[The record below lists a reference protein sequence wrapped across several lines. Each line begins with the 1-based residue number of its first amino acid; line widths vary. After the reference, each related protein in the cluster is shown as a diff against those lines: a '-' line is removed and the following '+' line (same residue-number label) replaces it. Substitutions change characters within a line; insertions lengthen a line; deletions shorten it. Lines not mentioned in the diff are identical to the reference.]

1 MLLVERHYTK
11 GNPQIVEL
19 CQTSK
24 ELYNKC
30 NYYMRHR
37 WFKNLQ
43 EDNWDVQLPD
53 LNQLVQLVHEEASF
67 KNLHNTKT
75 AKQTVRKVI
84 NDWWNFKK
92 ALKAYK
98 QNPSAFEK
106 KPRPPHYKERLAQVI
121 FYNETIK
128 KKPLKQGIIMP
139 TNGCFSINSTRKFK
153 QVVITPKTSGFV
165 IEVQYEE
172 LLKKGKSKGKG
183 VCCIDIGLNTLCA
196 ITSDQHAPVLVNGRI
211 IKSINQWFNKHPS
224 KRNSR
229 KRYWRLEN
237 YFHHVS
243 KMIVANCVFFGIGKI
258 IIGKNDGWKQEMNMG
273 RKNNQHFQY
282 VPYYGLFEKIKYK
295 AAMEGIEVIFTE
307 EAYTSK
313 ASFLDHDP
321 LPKYGEAEPQFSG
334 KRIGR
339 GLYRSGNTTWNADVN
354 GSLNIGRK
362 VIGEALYGIVNRSVA
377 ATPVAVNPLKLT
389 A

>member
-19 CQTSK
+19 CRTSK

-30 NYYMRHR
+30 NYYMRHW
-37 WFKNLQ
+37 WFKSLQ
-43 EDNWDVQLPD
+43 TSDWTTPMPD
-53 LNQLVQLVHEEASF
+53 LNTLVQLVHEEDSF

-84 NDWWNFKK
+84 TDWWNFKK
-92 ALKAYK
+92 ALKAY
-98 QNPSAFEK
+98 NRDPSGFEK
-106 KPRPPHYKERLAQVI
+106 KPLPPHYKERLAQVI

-128 KKPLKQGIIMP
+128 KKPLKQGIITP
-139 TNGCFSINSTRKFK
+139 TNGCFEIKSDRKFK

-172 LLKKGKSKGKG
+172 LLKKGRSKARGI
-183 VCCIDIGLNTLCA
+183 CCIDIGLNILAA
-196 ITSDQHAPVLVNGRI
+196 ITSDQHAPILVNGRI

-224 KRNSR
+224 KRNGR

-243 KMIVANCVFFGIGKI
+243 KMIVQNCVKHNIGKI
-258 IIGKNDGWKQEMNMG
+258 IIGKNDGWKQKMRL
-273 RKNNQHFQY
+273 RKDVKQNFQY

-321 LPKYGEAEPQFSG
+321 LPKYGEVKPQFSG

-377 ATPVAVNPLKLT
+377 ATPVVVNPLRFS